1 VVPAALAVAVDSQE
15 AVVAALPGD
24 AVASAAVGEVADAV
38 ASVDPVVSRGVE
50 VAVVVAV
57 ASRGAAVAV
66 ASQGEA
72 AVAVVVSV
80 VVDVHEERNRA
91 HFLLPCVSRWVLGL
105 VMAFGVSMNCNIVD
119 FADTDSGIP
128 L

>member
-1 VVPAALAVAVDSQE
+1 MPAALAVVVDSQE
-15 AVVAALPGD
+15 AVVAALLGD
-24 AVASAAVGEVADAV
+24 AVASVAVGEVVHA
-38 ASVDPVVSRGVE
+38 VDPVVSPGVE

-57 ASRGAAVAV
+57 ASHGAAVAVAV

-80 VVDVHEERNRA
+80 VVDVLEERNCA
-91 HFLLPCVSRWVLGL
+91 YFLLPCVSRWVLGL

-119 FADTDSGIP
+119 FADTDSSIP